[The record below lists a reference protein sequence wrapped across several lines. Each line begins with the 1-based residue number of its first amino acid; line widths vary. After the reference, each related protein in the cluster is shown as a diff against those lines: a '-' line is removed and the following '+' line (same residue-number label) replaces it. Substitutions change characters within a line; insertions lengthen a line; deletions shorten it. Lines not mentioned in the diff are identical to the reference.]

1 MKPAKKIDKEVVC
14 PDEACLRMAAVIER
28 ELLPKTVPV
37 IEGADI
43 SGWTVYSHTLGGDFF
58 DYFDFSGVCCQ
69 APDIMR
75 IVVGDACGHGLC
87 SALLMTS
94 TRSYLRARAMQ
105 PGDLPQV
112 VNDVNRLL
120 YMDLQANKIQILGL
134 I

>member
-1 MKPAKKIDKEVVC
+1 MRKKKDAFKG
-14 PDEACLRMAAVIER
+14 CLAYRCWVYPWTEFS
-28 ELLPKTVPV
+28 TVPAYNPWFH
-37 IEGADI
+37 E
-43 SGWTVYSHTLGGDFF
+43 T
-58 DYFDFSGVCCQ
+58 
-69 APDIMR
+69 
-75 IVVGDACGHGLC
+75 DASGHGLC